1 MISFH
6 NRGLKTKVEGL
17 EADMQICRCKQERW
31 KEGNFPNEV
40 CKFFIFKKERDL
52 QRKRGKSYSTAGAMV
67 TVKGKNVIA

>member
-1 MISFH
+1 M
-6 NRGLKTKVEGL
+6 
-17 EADMQICRCKQERW
+17 ER

-40 CKFFIFKKERDL
+40 CKFLGLKRARDL